1 MRSTYFAIDPVVKV
15 KIEKEIEGMR
25 EEISILSELEKV
37 NNFKSK
43 KMYQSKTNLT
53 MQRKLHLLRRIKTKN
68 TSQGTKIAHV

>member
-43 KMYQSKTNLT
+43 KMYQSK
-53 MQRKLHLLRRIKTKN
+53 M
-68 TSQGTKIAHV
+68 KIRT